1 MFIAALHIIAKRY
14 KQPKH
19 PSIDERNNKMW
30 HIHAMGYFLAIK
42 NNNVQIYALT
52 WMNLE
57 NIV

>member
-1 MFIAALHIIAKRY
+1 MFIAALHIIAKRC
-14 KQPKH
+14 KQLKH
-19 PSIDERNNKMW
+19 SPIDEWKNKMW

-42 NNNVQIYALT
+42 SNNVRIHALT